1 MDPESTSAKIA
12 SRKRESASRI
22 ILISDTQED
31 HSHTSQDNDSRSSL
45 DDDSRASLDDYSQ
58 ASSCC
63 VSPDANFE
71 DVKKDLHLAL
81 RLLLEAEQEHA
92 TTKLALKRTSE
103 ENEVLVIEIQDVID
117 ETKQL
122 RCQLT
127 NVTEQR
133 DNLSNINAAL
143 RRERDAIAEKFHEHA
158 HGLLSQEEVQEQ
170 LEMQRAEERS
180 KMMLIVAELRTTE
193 KEMQRLQ
200 KQNDLMELEILRLL
214 KHKKNQSSSSLF
226 PVKFRD
232 PIINYNK
239 FKPSDKKRNSL
250 GFDTTLQHRFAP
262 EFMVSDGCLTG
273 SHEDSLFQSETSPG
287 SIRKLRPYNIE
298 DSLKSF
304 KRIPAKKRA
313 SLGTSYTNIDDSL
326 ELVLEEVL
334 NDHPIDKTC
343 ASETQSLDSSKTSR
357 SSKSNKKVSFAL
369 TPSSSS
375 QLCVEDKELSL
386 SDVLEKNEN
395 NAEEGFKELFVAQHF
410 RSEELSRSIGDLSI
424 SQVKFDLEQDL
435 SPEKHEDVLEL
446 MADRNN
452 LARKARVND
461 LQLSSSCH
469 GLPKRTAGSLLSCS
483 CHGMLQRH
491 SEEKNSLESKKE
503 KLSFFA
509 SLLSN

>member
-1 MDPESTSAKIA
+1 M
-12 SRKRESASRI
+12 
-22 ILISDTQED
+22 
-31 HSHTSQDNDSRSSL
+31 
-45 DDDSRASLDDYSQ
+45 
-58 ASSCC
+58 
-63 VSPDANFE
+63 
-71 DVKKDLHLAL
+71 
-81 RLLLEAEQEHA
+81 
-92 TTKLALKRTSE
+92 
-103 ENEVLVIEIQDVID
+103 IEIQDVID

-143 RRERDAIAEKFHEHA
+143 RRERDAIAEKFHGHA

-170 LEMQRAEERS
+170 PEMQRAEERS

-304 KRIPAKKRA
+304 K
-313 SLGTSYTNIDDSL
+313 
-326 ELVLEEVL
+326 
-334 NDHPIDKTC
+334 
-343 ASETQSLDSSKTSR
+343 
-357 SSKSNKKVSFAL
+357 
-369 TPSSSS
+369 
-375 QLCVEDKELSL
+375 
-386 SDVLEKNEN
+386 
-395 NAEEGFKELFVAQHF
+395 
-410 RSEELSRSIGDLSI
+410 
-424 SQVKFDLEQDL
+424 
-435 SPEKHEDVLEL
+435 
-446 MADRNN
+446 
-452 LARKARVND
+452 
-461 LQLSSSCH
+461 
-469 GLPKRTAGSLLSCS
+469 
-483 CHGMLQRH
+483 
-491 SEEKNSLESKKE
+491 
-503 KLSFFA
+503 
-509 SLLSN
+509 